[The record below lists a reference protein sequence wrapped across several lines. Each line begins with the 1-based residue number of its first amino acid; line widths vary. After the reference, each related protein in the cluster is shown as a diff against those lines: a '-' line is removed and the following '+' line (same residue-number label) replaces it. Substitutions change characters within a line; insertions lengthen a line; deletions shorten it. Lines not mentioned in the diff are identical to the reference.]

1 MHSNRVRNIEIPE
14 NLFSNLGE
22 INKNRKINN
31 NNESIKDNKDNGI
44 RLTNFS
50 KHKEYRERI
59 NKMYDNFPNLIPI
72 DSEIDN
78 ILYFNNYI
86 EKGIVVKPKVS
97 SLKQFWTEYRLITNE
112 KKLPRYHLG
121 KDKDNKKEEKEIDKI
136 VKLEPIRVDNTD
148 INKPKNKDKNKNSH
162 KEKNIGEKL
171 NSFDELF
178 EALSQRVNEIN
189 SYIDELKEMRIN
201 IDESQNKLENER
213 KQFKEEKDK
222 FMDFKQEEEEKIN
235 KEKEN
240 LKVNYERLQNIIDD
254 LDKKLNEIEK

>member
-1 MHSNRVRNIEIPE
+1 MHSNKVRNIEIPE

-22 INKNRKINN
+22 INKSRKINQNKNDNQKDN
-31 NNESIKDNKDNGI
+31 NDNSIK
-44 RLTNFS
+44 LTNFS

-59 NKMYDNFPNLIPI
+59 NKMYNNFPNLIPI

-112 KKLPRYHLG
+112 KKVPRYHM
-121 KDKDNKKEEKEIDKI
+121 DKENKKEYSKI
-136 VKLEPIRVDNTD
+136 IELEPIKENNKETD
-148 INKPKNKDKNKNSH
+148 KQKNKNNNHH
-162 KEKNIGEKL
+162 KEENISGKL
-171 NSFDELF
+171 NSFDKLF

-201 IDESQNKLENER
+201 IDESHDKLENEK
-213 KQFKEEKDK
+213 KQFKEEKQK
-222 FMDFKQEEEEKIN
+222 FMDFKKEEQEKIN